1 MDKEKVKEIKNALK
15 FMMGLD
21 LSNKLPYI
29 DGNTIKQ
36 IAYEEIFNYINELEG
51 ENEALWKG
59 VKRLKKRY
67 KETITKNADECVKKF
82 CETVMYKEQDKLVN
96 ENQQLK
102 DQIAELKMENATKI
116 DTIAGLLKHFV
127 ERLKEKVVDKS
138 ENYVNQVVM
147 ATDIDET
154 LKEFTDGKV

>member
-1 MDKEKVKEIKNALK
+1 M
-15 FMMGLD
+15 
-21 LSNKLPYI
+21 
-29 DGNTIKQ
+29 
-36 IAYEEIFNYINELEG
+36 
-51 ENEALWKG
+51 WKG